1 MAVADA
7 DRPPV
12 EGEGSQPSLSIIM
25 PCYNV
30 AGFLPQAFRGIQA
43 QTYGAWELICVDD
56 GSTDGTPDA
65 IRQAAAGDPRI
76 RLVSHARNQGLAAA
90 RNTGLADAR
99 GGYVWMPDPDDGY
112 DPDLLERAV
121 ARLERDGS
129 DFALFGCV
137 EELRREDGSLASVH
151 EVPVP
156 STVACEI
163 PLEGAALHAA
173 ALDLEEA
180 TLLGYA
186 WNKVYR
192 RSSIKGIEFE
202 DVPLIEDILFNISVL
217 DAARRVSVV
226 DGMPYRYVK
235 RLGANLTNRFVP
247 RYFEVHRRRIGELYD
262 QQRRWGRDTVQ
273 VRSRLGSL
281 FGRYILSSLERN
293 CDARAGMSGAARAR
307 WVRELFEDPLF
318 QALIPAAHA
327 QGDAVLEACLA
338 MLRRRSVT
346 GCLALGRSI
355 HVVRGGAGGLYSK
368 LKQGR

>member
-1 MAVADA
+1 MAAADT
-7 DRPPV
+7 DRPAA
-12 EGEGSQPSLSIIM
+12 EGEGTQPLLSIIM

-30 AGFLPQAFRGIQA
+30 AGFLPRAFAAIQA
-43 QTYGAWELICVDD
+43 QTRDDWELICVDD
-56 GSTDGTPDA
+56 GSEDGTPDA
-65 IRQAAAGDPRI
+65 IRRAAAGDPRI
-76 RLVSHARNQGLAAA
+76 RLVSHARNRGLAAA
-90 RNTGLADAR
+90 RNTGLSKAR
-99 GGYVWMPDPDDGY
+99 GRYVWMPDPDDGY
-112 DPDLLERAV
+112 DPELLECAV

-137 EELRREDGSLASVH
+137 EELRREDGSLASIH

-173 ALDLEEA
+173 VLDLEEA

-192 RSSIKGIEFE
+192 RASIEGIEFE
-202 DVPLIEDILFNISVL
+202 DVPLIEDILFNIAVL
-217 DAARRVSVV
+217 DAAHRVSVV

-235 RLGANLTNRFVP
+235 RLGSNLTNRFVP
-247 RYFEVHRRRIGELYD
+247 RYFEVHRQRIGRLYD
-262 QQRRWGRDTVQ
+262 QQRRWGRDTAE

-293 CDARAGMSGAARAR
+293 CDARAGMTGAARAR
-307 WVRELFEDPLF
+307 WVRELFDDPLF
-318 QALIPAAHA
+318 RALIPAAHA

-338 MLRRRSVT
+338 LLRRRSVV
-346 GCLALGRSI
+346 GCLALGRAI
-355 HVVRGGAGGLYSK
+355 HAVRGGAGGLYSK